1 MQIFFEVNDFR
12 TGNSCFFDTE
22 EQARQYIEDN
32 GIVSWGISRVTM
44 DDDFDNQQPTEI
56 ETRKYSDFDVKR
68 FNLLDRLL
76 DDFCEMYGAYQA
88 IYMLLT
94 DEGFTKEELISD
106 TMRFPED
113 DVDYVIKNYVEG
125 DGDPSNIEPRFDDGD
140 DGIIEAGD
148 VDDEEL
154 RSDIYDMI

>member
-1 MQIFFEVNDFR
+1 MQMFFEVNDFR
-12 TGNSCFFDTE
+12 TGNACFFDTE
-22 EQARQYIEDN
+22 EQARQYIKDS

-106 TMRFPED
+106 TMRFPEE
-113 DVDYVIKNYVEG
+113 DVDYVIKNYIDG
-125 DGDPSNIEPRFDDGD
+125 DGNPNNIEPRFDD
-140 DGIIEAGD
+140 DGIIEAD
-148 VDDEEL
+148 DADDEEL
-154 RSDIYDMI
+154 RSDIYDMMG